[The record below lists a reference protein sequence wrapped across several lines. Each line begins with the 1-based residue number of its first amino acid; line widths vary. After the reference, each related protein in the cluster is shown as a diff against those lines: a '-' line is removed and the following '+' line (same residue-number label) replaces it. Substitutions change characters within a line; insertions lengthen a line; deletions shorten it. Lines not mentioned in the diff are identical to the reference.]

1 MRGTCRVRG
10 LQALVVASGVWAGLG
25 VAGGEQTLERVTLSV
40 KEAREERRAEVVR
53 PGVPWV
59 LPLRVVDPGKLVVK
73 AGEQLLAEC
82 FLGWGEDERLRVGPV
97 TAGSPV
103 PLPRVVSRERGQEE
117 VEVSI
122 PAALEGEALLT
133 LTYEWEWKHQGKPA
147 LVRTWPGVSRRPPPL
162 QRYLDF
168 IRRREEELA
177 SSGAPERER
186 RVRHAALHELMSL
199 ALTQAEQRLAMEEPS
214 LVYEQLRAKHDVL
227 EQREGARKEAV
238 ERKLDEYWS
247 WAFQVQ
253 KEGAGKFSSAG
264 SAYLVT
270 ESPLRVESID
280 VLIRAVLDWAYDNED
295 SPVFLRRSPSEVALY
310 LLAKSDALA
319 TVVALGQT
327 APAHLDYSPQFDRS
341 LYTAGDAV
349 LETVVGVIPVVGNV
363 SDAAQA
369 LDGTSLTGHELETSD
384 RVVLM
389 VGALLP
395 LAKLKKVE
403 GLLGALV
410 TATGRNVHEIE
421 AVFRIAQ
428 HLTPEEVAQVDRI
441 VKTVA
446 AGGKLHP
453 EQLAALNRVVVR
465 LEEPIRELAKLL
477 RQGRKVTADAVTG
490 AKLIPGTSEHLV
502 QRWLDYQFLHLERYR
517 SLRKTV
523 DPKWQEAYW
532 RILANN
538 EAGSAFQADALR
550 AMKLEKNTALLM
562 PPPGQGGVGFI
573 PDAVRGHKGE
583 LVWGQAYD
591 FVEVK
596 GRKEMSWTGNLTA
609 MIQYVESYGGSIRVV
624 FRSAKHPDGM
634 TKLSERLEGEIEKL
648 KRAGKARVSYYP

>member
-1 MRGTCRVRG
+1 MRGPCRARG
-10 LQALVVASGVWAGLG
+10 LQALVVASGLWAGLG
-25 VAGGEQTLERVTLSV
+25 VAGGEQRLERVTLSV
-40 KEAREERRAEVVR
+40 REPREERRAEVVR
-53 PGVPWV
+53 RGVPWL

-82 FLGWGEDERLRVGPV
+82 LLGWGEDERLRVDPV

-103 PLPRVVSRERGQEE
+103 ALPRVVSWEVGREE

-122 PAALEGEALLT
+122 PAALEGGTLLT

-147 LVRTWPGVSRRPPPL
+147 LVRTWPLQPSPSSL

-168 IRRREEELA
+168 IQTKREELA
-177 SSGAPERER
+177 GPGVPERER

-199 ALTQAEQRLAMEEPS
+199 ALTQDEQWLASEEPS
-214 LVYEQLRAKHDVL
+214 LVYEQLRAKHEVL
-227 EQREGARKEAV
+227 EQRGGARQEAV
-238 ERKLDEYWS
+238 QRKLDEYWS

-280 VLIRAVLDWAYDNED
+280 VLIRAVLDWAYANSD
-295 SPVFLRRSPSEVALY
+295 SPVFPRRSPSEVALY

-349 LETVVGVIPVVGNV
+349 LETVVGVIPVVGSV
-363 SDAAQA
+363 SDAVQA

-384 RVVLM
+384 RVLLM

-395 LAKLKKVE
+395 LAKLKKAE
-403 GLLGALV
+403 GLLAALV
-410 TATGRNVHEIE
+410 TATGRNAHEIE

-428 HLTPEEVAQVDRI
+428 HLTPEEVAEVDRI
-441 VKTVA
+441 VRTVA

-453 EQLAALNRVVVR
+453 EQLAALNRVVLR
-465 LEEPIRELAKLL
+465 LEGPIRELAKLL

-490 AKLIPGTSEHLV
+490 AKLIPGTSEHMV

-538 EAGSAFQADALR
+538 EAGSAFQAEALN
-550 AMKLEKNTALLM
+550 AMKLEKNTALLI
-562 PPPGQGGVGFI
+562 PPPGEGGVGFI
-573 PDAVRGHKGE
+573 PDAVKGHKGE

-596 GRKEMSWTGNLTA
+596 GRKEMTWTGNLTA
-609 MIQYVESYGGSIRVV
+609 MIQYVKDYGGSIQVV

-634 TKLSERLEGEIEKL
+634 TNLSKPLRAKIEDLRKT
-648 KRAGKARVSYYP
+648 GKASMSYFP